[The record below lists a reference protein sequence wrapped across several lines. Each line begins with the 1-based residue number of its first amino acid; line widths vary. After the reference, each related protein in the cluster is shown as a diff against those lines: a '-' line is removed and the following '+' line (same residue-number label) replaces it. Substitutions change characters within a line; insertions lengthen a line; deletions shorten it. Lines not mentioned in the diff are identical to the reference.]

1 MSLLRASVV
10 LKFCALALAALF
22 SMGASAQTI
31 TAATVPGTSGQVLV
45 LSVAITSGANMDS
58 LAAGEP
64 FRLRLKRDVAND
76 NATGNTQVVMVEIKE
91 T

>member
-31 TAATVPGTSGQVLV
+31 TLHGAVQFNDDHAFNKAMLTFEELV
-45 LSVAITSGANMDS
+45 
-58 LAAGEP
+58 
-64 FRLRLKRDVAND
+64 K
-76 NATGNTQVVMVEIKE
+76 
-91 T
+91 